1 MGPLGSQGTAQIVSL
16 AGPLGIGPENGP
28 ISGEGKRPS
37 PVTLWKLDIYVM
49 QKVIW
54 TRGSLM
60 MTSTHPLL
68 SQPAKPRVPMA
79 PSMGT
84 VKQNCLWS
92 LKCQDWSGAKSSPQ
106 GPTRC

>member
-1 MGPLGSQGTAQIVSL
+1 MGPLGNQGTALIGSL
-16 AGPLGIGPENGP
+16 ADPLEIVPENGP

-37 PVTLWKLDIYVM
+37 LVTPWKLDTYVM

-54 TRGSLM
+54 TRGSPM

-68 SQPAKPRVPMA
+68 FQPAKPQALMA

-84 VKQNCLWS
+84 VKQN
-92 LKCQDWSGAKSSPQ
+92 SP
-106 GPTRC
+106 